1 MTCLSVPERISAR
14 KKKFRSAAAAFAF
27 SLALAIAALHQ
38 PSVTA
43 QTPAPADAP
52 KTAAQQFK
60 NIEVLKDIPA
70 DQLIPSMQFIAASL
84 GVECE
89 FCHVRGAFE
98 KDDKKPKLMARK
110 MINMMMAINKDN
122 FEGHREVTC
131 YSCHR
136 GATNPVATPIIAS
149 DDATP
154 VEAAP
159 PDGEKSAL
167 PSADQLLDKY
177 LAAVGGAE
185 ALQKITSRVENGS
198 ASFGGQ
204 HIPVDIFAKAPD
216 KRVSVMHQKDGDSL
230 TIFDGRQGWLSLP
243 NRVHAMTVAENA
255 AARIDADFY
264 LPLRLKTLYE
274 KFRVVPGE
282 KIDGHDTY
290 LVIGQKEGVPP
301 LRLYF
306 DTQSGL
312 LLRLV
317 RYAETPLG
325 RNPTQIDYADYRDNS
340 GIKIPFRWT
349 LARPG
354 NRFTIQVAQLQQN
367 VPIDDAKFAAP
378 PPSPAPPPP
387 PKP

>member
-1 MTCLSVPERISAR
+1 VITLNVSKRISVRA
-14 KKKFRSAAAAFAF
+14 KKFRFAAAAFAF
-27 SLALAIAALHQ
+27 TLALAIAALHQ

-43 QTPAPADAP
+43 QTASPADAP
-52 KTAAQQFK
+52 KTAVQQFK

-98 KDDKKPKLMARK
+98 KDDKKSKLTARK
-110 MINMMMAINKDN
+110 MINMMMAINKEN

-154 VEAAP
+154 AEAAP

-167 PSADQLLDKY
+167 PSADQLFDKY

-185 ALQKITSRVENGS
+185 ALQKITSRVEKGS

-243 NRVHAMTVAENA
+243 NRVHAMTAAENA
-255 AARIDADFY
+255 AAHIDADFD

-274 KFRVVPGE
+274 KFRVAPGE

-290 LVIGQKEGVPP
+290 LVIGHIEGVPP

-312 LLRLV
+312 LVRLV

-354 NRFTIQVAQLQQN
+354 NRFTIQVEQLQQN
-367 VPIDDAKFAAP
+367 VAIDDTKFAAP
-378 PPSPAPPPP
+378 PPPPPP
-387 PKP
+387 PSKP